1 MSSGKSA
8 AGTVVCLID
17 DPTAAEAIANAEES
31 QLRVVTVADEAALQE
46 RLEETAAGCLVVDT
60 EALTADPGQVL
71 AEARAVAPEE
81 PVVWVTPSPGSLDDD
96 ALGPGTTVVERSAA
110 TEEWSFL
117 VEKVRAVLKGGSP
130 PGGLDQYRMLV
141 ESARDGL
148 YILDASAEV
157 VYLNESFAEMLGYD
171 REELLG
177 THATIPMAEGEL
189 ERGQR
194 TVQELIESDSRESE
208 VIDME
213 METKP
218 GGRITVSINF
228 VVLTDESGTY
238 EGLMGVV
245 RDITERKE
253 RERELERYEAI
264 VQTVSEPIYVLDTD
278 ERFVRVNDG
287 MLEKLGYDRETLLGS
302 HVSLVAGDDGVRR
315 QEALIR
321 DLERGDS
328 DRASTEVQLETADGT
343 RRQYNINMAAI
354 RDHGELEATVVTAHD
369 VTELREHQRQ
379 LSVLDRVLRHN
390 VRNKMSIVLGH
401 ANDIAAEAPPAM
413 TEQADAIREAATELL
428 ELSDSAREFESVF
441 ADDIRRTT
449 TVDVVETVE
458 NVVRELRTEH
468 PSAEIDP
475 ALPESALARGH
486 ETFELALSEL
496 FENAIVH
503 SDREEP
509 TVEVTVVAG
518 EESVEVRVAD
528 DGPGLNDTDRR
539 ALLRGAETPL
549 EHTQGLGLWLVR
561 WAVKVADGTIDI
573 EDNDPRGTVITVHL
587 PTADGG

>member
-1 MSSGKSA
+1 M
-8 AGTVVCLID
+8 VCLVD
-17 DPTAAEAIANAEES
+17 DPTAAEAIADAEES
-31 QLRVVTVADEAALQE
+31 RLRVVTVADEAALQE
-46 RLEETAAGCLVVDT
+46 RLEEAAAGCLVIDT

-71 AEARAVAPEE
+71 TEARAVAPEG
-81 PVVWVTPSPGSLDDD
+81 PVVWVTASPESLDNG
-96 ALGPGTTVVERSAA
+96 ALGPETTIVERSAA
-110 TEEWSFL
+110 TPEWSFL
-117 VEKVRAVLKGGSP
+117 VEKVRAALRGGSVDR
-130 PGGLDQYRMLV
+130 GAGKYRRLV

-148 YILDASAEV
+148 YILDANAEV
-157 VYLNESFAEMLGYD
+157 TYLNESFAEMLGYD

-177 THATIPMAEGEL
+177 SHATRTMADGEL

-194 TVQELIESDSRESE
+194 LVQKLIESDSRESE

-213 METKP
+213 METKA
-218 GGRITVSINF
+218 RETITVSVNF

-253 RERELERYEAI
+253 RERELERYETI
-264 VQTVSEPIYVLDTD
+264 VQTVSEPIYMLDAD

-302 HVSLVAGDDGVRR
+302 HVSMVAGGDGIRR

-321 DLERGDS
+321 GLKRGDS
-328 DRASTEVQLETADGT
+328 DHASTEVQLETADGT
-343 RRQYNINMAAI
+343 RRQYDINIAAI
-354 RDHGELEATVVTAHD
+354 RDDGELKATVVTAHD

-401 ANDIAAEAPPAM
+401 ANDIAAEAPPAT

-441 ADDIRRTT
+441 ADDARRTT
-449 TVDVVETVE
+449 TVDVVETVK
-458 NVVRELRTEH
+458 NVVHELRTEH
-468 PSAEIDP
+468 PSAEIDS

-486 ETFELALSEL
+486 ETFELALDEL

-509 TVEVTVVAG
+509 IVEVTVVAG
-518 EESVEVRVAD
+518 EESVEIRVAD
-528 DGPGLNDTDRR
+528 DGPGLNDTDRG

-561 WAVKVADGTIDI
+561 WAVEVADGTIDI
-573 EDNDPRGTVITVHL
+573 EENDPRGTVVIIRL
-587 PTADGG
+587 PTANNG

>member
-8 AGTVVCLID
+8 AGTVVCLVD
-17 DPTAAEAIANAEES
+17 DPTAAEAIADAEES
-31 QLRVVTVADEAALQE
+31 RLRVVTVADEAALQE
-46 RLEETAAGCLVVDT
+46 RLEEAAAGCLVIDT

-71 AEARAVAPEE
+71 AEARAVAPEG
-81 PVVWVTPSPGSLDDD
+81 PVVWVTASPESLDNG
-96 ALGPGTTVVERSAA
+96 ALGPETTIVERSAA
-110 TEEWSFL
+110 TPEWSFL
-117 VEKVRAVLKGGSP
+117 VEKVRAALREGSADR
-130 PGGLDQYRMLV
+130 GAGKYRRLV

-148 YILDASAEV
+148 YILDANAEV
-157 VYLNESFAEMLGYD
+157 TYLNESFAEMLGYD

-177 THATIPMAEGEL
+177 SHATRTMADGEL
-189 ERGQR
+189 KRGQR
-194 TVQELIESDSRESE
+194 LVQKLIESDSRESE

-213 METKP
+213 METKA
-218 GGRITVSINF
+218 RETITVSVNF

-253 RERELERYEAI
+253 RERELERYETI
-264 VQTVSEPIYVLDTD
+264 VQTVSEPIYMLDAD

-302 HVSLVAGDDGVRR
+302 HVSMVAGDDGIRR

-321 DLERGDS
+321 GLKRGDS
-328 DRASTEVQLETADGT
+328 DHASTEVQLETADGT
-343 RRQYNINMAAI
+343 HRQYDINIAAI
-354 RDHGELEATVVTAHD
+354 RDDGELKATVVTAHD

-401 ANDIAAEAPPAM
+401 ANDIAAEAPPAI

-428 ELSDSAREFESVF
+428 ELSDSAREFESVV
-441 ADDIRRTT
+441 ADDARRT
-449 TVDVVETVE
+449 VAVNVVETVE

-468 PSAEIDP
+468 PSAEIDS

-486 ETFELALSEL
+486 ETFELALNEL
-496 FENAIVH
+496 LENAIVH
-503 SDREEP
+503 SDHEEP

-518 EESVEVRVAD
+518 EESVEIRVAD

-561 WAVKVADGTIDI
+561 WAVEVADGTIDI
-573 EDNDPRGTVITVHL
+573 EENDPRGTVVIIRL
-587 PTADGG
+587 PTANNG